1 MASVRRRTRAITVSR
16 QQQLVAAGDL
26 DGTAATRRAV
36 FVPGGGRVLI
46 FQDNDG
52 VNGTAGIDVVAYS
65 NDGVNWIA
73 DGVSGLAI
81 DSDDSTGTVLSGVLN
96 AAGVEPTTVKT
107 SLFKFGPYD
116 NDCYVRICRKTAPA
130 SGIVG
135 SVTWVTG
142 SPSVLAV
149 VIADPT
155 YGKTG
160 VPDVITH
167 TAD

>member
-1 MASVRRRTRAITVSR
+1 MAAIKRRTRSISISR

-26 DGTAATRRAV
+26 DGTASTRRSV

-52 VNGTAGIDVVAYS
+52 SAGTVGVDVVAYS
-65 NDGVNWIA
+65 NDGVTWA
-73 DGVSGLAI
+73 VDALQGLAI
-81 DSDDSTGTVLSGVLN
+81 DSDDSSGTVLTGPLN

-116 NDCYVRICRKTAPA
+116 QDCYVRICRKTGTLTGA
-130 SGIVG
+130 
-135 SVTWVTG
+135 VTWVTG

-149 VIADPT
+149 VIADANQ
-155 YGKTG
+155 GNSG
-160 VPDVITH
+160 VPFTITH